1 VTPGG
6 ARRGLTV
13 IVSGMVAADP
23 YQAGATWAV
32 LQYVLG
38 LAELGH
44 DVYLVEPLRGDRV
57 RPASTSLERSG
68 TAAYFRGVVREFG
81 LERRATLLVEGTRQ
95 TIGLSY
101 AELRRVAAQTDLL
114 LNVSGMLADEALVG
128 RIPMRVYL
136 DLDPGFNQLW
146 HATQG
151 IDARFEGHT
160 HFVTV
165 GLAIGS
171 QDCPVPTCGRAWITT
186 LQPVVLAH
194 WGVGDRVVHDALT
207 TVGNWRAYG
216 SIDHNGVFYGQ
227 KAHSLRPLYD
237 LPRAT
242 GERFVLAMDIHP
254 DERAD
259 LESLGRNGWH
269 LVDPVRAAGTP
280 ARYRRFIRG
289 SRAEFGLA
297 KSGYVAARCGW
308 FSDRS
313 ACYLASGRPVIAQ
326 DTGFDRGLPTGEGLF
341 AFRTPDD
348 VLGAVEALRTNY
360 ARHSRA
366 ARGIAEAYFDSR
378 AVLGNLVERV
388 GC

>member
-1 VTPGG
+1 VTRG
-6 ARRGLTV
+6 AASRRLTV

-23 YQAGATWAV
+23 HQGGATWAV

-44 DVYLVEPLRGDRV
+44 DAYLVEPLRNDRV
-57 RPASTSLERSG
+57 RPTGVSLEQSV
-68 TAAYFRGVVREFG
+68 AAGYFRGVVREFG
-81 LERRATLLVEGTRQ
+81 LEHRAALLLEGTRQ
-95 TIGLSY
+95 TVGLSY
-101 AELRRVAAQTDLL
+101 DELRRIATRADLL
-114 LNVSGMLADEALVG
+114 LNVSGLLADEALVD
-128 RIPMRVYL
+128 RIPTRTYL

-151 IDARFEGHT
+151 IERGFEGHT

-165 GLAIGS
+165 GLAVGS
-171 QDCPVPTCGRAWITT
+171 HDCPVPPCGRAWITT

-194 WGVGDRVVHDALT
+194 WAPGERVLHDALT
-207 TVGNWRAYG
+207 TVANWRAYG
-216 SIDHNGVFYGQ
+216 SIEHDGVFYGQ
-227 KAHSLRPLYD
+227 KVHSLRPLYD
-237 LPRAT
+237 LPQVT
-242 GERFVLAMDIHP
+242 GERFVLAMAIHP

-259 LESLGRNGWH
+259 LESLGSNGWH

-326 DTGFDRGLPTGEGLF
+326 DTGFGRSLPIGEGLF
-341 AFRTPDD
+341 AFRTTDD
-348 VLGAVEALRTNY
+348 VLGAVEALRTDY
-360 ARHSRA
+360 ARHMRA
-366 ARGIAEAYFDSR
+366 ARGIAETYFDSR
-378 AVLGNLVERV
+378 TVLGTLLERV